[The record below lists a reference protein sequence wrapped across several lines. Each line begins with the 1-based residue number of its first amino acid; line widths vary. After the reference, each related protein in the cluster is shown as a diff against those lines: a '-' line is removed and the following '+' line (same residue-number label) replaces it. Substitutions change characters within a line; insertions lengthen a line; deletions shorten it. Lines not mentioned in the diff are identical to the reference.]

1 MMDYVDFKTIHT
13 ISKNNN
19 DKVNLCFIS
28 FIVNRQSCACIDSA
42 SNSKGL
48 TLISNVAAVYSSFF
62 ESITYGSQSIT
73 DKHETCSKVFSI
85 KPAPEGH

>member
-1 MMDYVDFKTIHT
+1 MMDYVDFRTIHR

-19 DKVNLCFIS
+19 DKVNLCFVS
-28 FIVNRQSCACIDSA
+28 FFIIRQSCACIDSA

-48 TLISNVAAVYSSFF
+48 TLISNVASVYSSFF